1 MTTKPQAPEVAEVE
15 TQDLPNIDTAI
26 AAEVAKQLKDERTAL
41 REDLEELHWLKQI
54 EMAEAVIQL
63 VGCMTQARADD
74 AAPKPVQTPKAT
86 TEADLRAQRIKAER
100 AKLLTKREGV

>member
-1 MTTKPQAPEVAEVE
+1 MP
-15 TQDLPNIDTAI
+15 
-26 AAEVAKQLKDERTAL
+26 
-41 REDLEELHWLKQI
+41 